1 MGLENVFGQPEKVE
15 PEKKLEVIASEEAV
29 IADWMAYFEKNK
41 IGNCRGNRFKEFKL
55 DCQKYLQSYQ
65 IKSAIL
71 QKFVSLANQKQ
82 IEDWDEKLCFGA
94 FLSALI
100 QTSYNQGNNDFEFE
114 KINADFFGKFLEGK
128 EDNLI
133 RIKAETINGRDM
145 LYSAKNCFLTV
156 KNLNGR
162 RTLWEAEG
170 CVAEI
175 INYRDENLGWYMK
188 NCTVYLSNQEVLDK
202 VREKLYR
209 GENNR
214 FILKRQLE

>member
-100 QTSYNQGNNDFEFE
+100 QTSYNQGNNDFEFDFVTAEGFASFLHGEEQNLLRITLKALYGNDCLGQSSFCFLKAGRMFEGPHMYKAQHCILEAE
-114 KINADFFGKFLEGK
+114 KNEVLTTFY
-128 EDNLI
+128 N
-133 RIKAETINGRDM
+133 R
-145 LYSAKNCFLTV
+145 KNCRV
-156 KNLNGR
+156 KIGHAR
-162 RTLWEAEG
+162 
-170 CVAEI
+170 
-175 INYRDENLGWYMK
+175 Y
-188 NCTVYLSNQEVLDK
+188 LDK
-202 VREKLYR
+202 KDEKS
-209 GENNR
+209 
-214 FILKRQLE
+214 